1 MYIMMLNIAPGKK
14 TDDKKRDEDN
24 TTAGENC
31 SKHHLRMRLRN
42 GKHNLTQLQIH
53 PEIQSLSS
61 T

>member
-1 MYIMMLNIAPGKK
+1 MEIVMMNIAPGKK

-31 SKHHLRMRLRN
+31 SKYDLNMMLRN
-42 GKHNLTQLQIH
+42 GKQNPIQFQIH
-53 PEIQSLSS
+53 QEIQSLNS